1 MSDTTPEEP
10 IDLLLVEDNPGDVRL
25 TEEAFKSTDSEIEFH
40 TISDGAEAA
49 KCVHRLHSEGSESDL
64 DLVLLDL
71 NLPQTNG
78 FAVLDALDE
87 EFDYP
92 PPPVLILSS
101 SETEEDIIK
110 SYEKNANAYL
120 TKPDGPMEFDSMA
133 QAIEDFWIETARH
146 PPAPM

>member
-71 NLPQTNG
+71 NLPQING

>member
-1 MSDTTPEEP
+1 MSDATPEEP

-40 TISDGAEAA
+40 TISDGTEAA
-49 KCVHRLHSEGSESDL
+49 KYVHRLHSEGPEDGL

-71 NLPQTNG
+71 NLPRIDG
-78 FAVLDALDE
+78 FAVLEALDE

-101 SETEEDIIK
+101 SETEEDIVK

-120 TKPDGPMEFDSMA
+120 TKPDGPMEFNSMA

-146 PPAPM
+146 PPAPT